1 MPDYSLGRVVDVP
14 LRLVFRAVSLNKI
27 KVMRTRIFIRLAVL
41 AAVTAIT
48 LGCSKTPASIK
59 GLPSRFARM
68 DSVNIHYKEC
78 GSGGNAVVFVHGFG
92 CDMNSWERQYEG
104 LKGEKGLRMIFIDL
118 PGFGGSSKPRVE
130 YTLQFFADA
139 VNAVMAA
146 ERLDSAVFVGH
157 SLGTPVC
164 RQVLL
169 TGGKGAL
176 CDIDGVY
183 CFYSEPVSPEYEA
196 AIEAFAS
203 SFEGDACRANIEG
216 FVTSLAGPD
225 TPATITEYAMSTMPL
240 TPEYVASSTMRNLV
254 DRKWWTGEPILAP
267 VRIICTQNSGL
278 DPDNKEK
285 MTALYPRMDYIELTT
300 CGHFIQMEQPE
311 LVNEQILDLLPD

>member
-1 MPDYSLGRVVDVP
+1 MLALDNRHLWSASLKQISP
-14 LRLVFRAVSLNKI
+14 ITN
-27 KVMRTRIFIRLAVL
+27 VMRTSIFIKISVA
-41 AAVTAIT
+41 AAVIIAA
-48 LGCSKTPASIK
+48 LGCSRTPASIEE
-59 GLPSRFARM
+59 LPSRFARM
-68 DSVNIHYKEC
+68 DSVNIHYREY
-78 GSGGNAVVFVHGFG
+78 GSGENAVVFVHGFG
-92 CDMNSWERQYEG
+92 CDMNSWEKQYEG
-104 LKGEKGLRMIFIDL
+104 LKGDKGLRMIFIDL
-118 PGFGGSSKPRVE
+118 PGFGGSDKLRVE

-139 VNAVMAA
+139 VNSVLAKECV
-146 ERLDSAVFVGH
+146 DSAVFVGH

-196 AIEAFAS
+196 AIQAFAD
-203 SFEGDACRANIEG
+203 SFTGEGCRANIEG

-225 TPATITEYAMSTMPL
+225 TPASITEYAMSTMPL

-254 DRKWWTGEPILAP
+254 DRKWWTGEPIMVPAK
-267 VRIICTQNSGL
+267 IICTQNSGL

-285 MTALYPRMDYIELTT
+285 MAALYPRMDYTELTT

-311 LVNEQILDLLPD
+311 LVNGQIKKLF

>member
-1 MPDYSLGRVVDVP
+1 
-14 LRLVFRAVSLNKI
+14 
-27 KVMRTRIFIRLAVL
+27 MRTRLFIRLAAL
-41 AAVTAIT
+41 AAVFASA
-48 LGCSKTPASIK
+48 LGCAKSPASIK
-59 GLPSRFARM
+59 DLPSMYARM
-68 DSVNIHYKEC
+68 DSVKVHYKT
-78 GSGGNAVVFVHGFG
+78 SGRGDKAVVFVHGFG
-92 CDMNSWERQYEG
+92 CDMYSWERQYEG
-104 LKGEKGLRMIFIDL
+104 LKGFKGLRMIFMDL
-118 PGFGGSSKPRVE
+118 PGFGGSDKPRVE
-130 YTLQFFADA
+130 YTLQFFTGA

-146 ERLDSAVFVGH
+146 ERVDSAVFVGH

-183 CFYSEPVSPEYEA
+183 CFYSDPVSPEYEA
-196 AIEAFAS
+196 AIQAFAA
-203 SFEGDACRANIEG
+203 SFEGEACRANIEG

-225 TPATITEYAMSTMPL
+225 TPASVTEYAMSTMPL

-254 DRKWWTGEPILAP
+254 ERKWWTGEPILAP
-267 VRIICTQNSGL
+267 AKIICTQNSGL

-285 MTALYPRMDYIELTT
+285 MAALYPRMDYIELTT

-311 LVNEQILDLLPD
+311 LVNEQILDLLD

>member
-1 MPDYSLGRVVDVP
+1 MLALDNRHLWSASLKQISP
-14 LRLVFRAVSLNKI
+14 ITN
-27 KVMRTRIFIRLAVL
+27 VMRTSIFIKISVA
-41 AAVTAIT
+41 AAVIIAA
-48 LGCSKTPASIK
+48 LGCSRTPASIEE
-59 GLPSRFARM
+59 LPSRFARM
-68 DSVNIHYKEC
+68 DSVNIHYKEY
-78 GSGGNAVVFVHGFG
+78 GSGENAVVFVHGFG
-92 CDMNSWERQYEG
+92 CDMNSWEKQYEG
-104 LKGEKGLRMIFIDL
+104 LKGDKGLRMMFIDL
-118 PGFGGSSKPRVE
+118 PGFGGSDKPRVE

-139 VNAVMAA
+139 VNSVLVK
-146 ERLDSAVFVGH
+146 EHVDSAVFVGH

-196 AIEAFAS
+196 AIKAFAG
-203 SFEGDACRANIEG
+203 SFTGEGCRANIEG

-225 TPATITEYAMSTMPL
+225 TPASITEYAMSTMPL

-254 DRKWWTGEPILAP
+254 ERKWWTGEPIRVPAK
-267 VRIICTQNSGL
+267 IICTQNSGL

-285 MTALYPRMDYIELTT
+285 MAALYPRMDYTELTT

-311 LVNEQILDLLPD
+311 LVNEQIKKLF

>member
-1 MPDYSLGRVVDVP
+1 
-14 LRLVFRAVSLNKI
+14 
-27 KVMRTRIFIRLAVL
+27 MRTRLIIRLAVL
-41 AAVTAIT
+41 AAVIATA

-59 GLPSRFARM
+59 KLPSMYVRM
-68 DSVNIHYKEC
+68 DSVKVHYKT
-78 GSGGNAVVFVHGFG
+78 SGRGDKAVVFVHGFG
-92 CDMNSWERQYEG
+92 CDMYSWERQFEG
-104 LKGEKGLRMIFIDL
+104 LKGIKGLRMIFMDL
-118 PGFGGSSKPRVE
+118 PGFGGSDKPHVD
-130 YTLQFFADA
+130 YTLQYFADA

-146 ERLDSAVFVGH
+146 ESVDSAVLVGH

-183 CFYSEPVSPEYEA
+183 CFYSDPVSHEYEA
-196 AIEAFAS
+196 AIQAFAD
-203 SFEGDACRANIEG
+203 SFTGEDCRANIEG

-225 TPATITEYAMSTMPL
+225 TPASITEYAMSTMPL

-254 DRKWWTGEPILAP
+254 ERKWWTGEPILVP
-267 VRIICTQNSGL
+267 VKIICTQNSGL

-285 MTALYPRMDYIELTT
+285 MAALYPRMDYTELTT

-311 LVNEQILDLLPD
+311 LVNEQILDLLD

>member
-1 MPDYSLGRVVDVP
+1 
-14 LRLVFRAVSLNKI
+14 
-27 KVMRTRIFIRLAVL
+27 MRTRIFIKISVA
-41 AAVTAIT
+41 AAVVIATF
-48 LGCSKTPASIK
+48 GCSKTPASIK
-59 GLPSRFARM
+59 DLPSRFARL

-78 GSGGNAVVFVHGFG
+78 GSGENAVVFVHGFG
-92 CDMNSWERQYEG
+92 CDMNSWEKQYEG
-104 LKGEKGLRMIFIDL
+104 LKGERGLRMIFIDL
-118 PGFGGSSKPRVE
+118 PGFGGSDKPRVE
-130 YTLQFFADA
+130 YTLQYFADA

-146 ERLDSAVFVGH
+146 ERVDSAVFVGH

-183 CFYSEPVSPEYEA
+183 CFYSEPISPEYEA
-196 AIEAFAS
+196 AIQAFAD
-203 SFEGDACRANIEG
+203 SFTGEGCRANIEG

-240 TPEYVASSTMRNLV
+240 TLEYVASSTMRNLV
-254 DRKWWTGEPILAP
+254 ERKWWTGEPIQVPAK
-267 VRIICTQNSGL
+267 IICTRNSGL

-285 MTALYPRMDYIELTT
+285 MAALYPRMDYIELTT

-311 LVNEQILDLLPD
+311 LVNAQIVDLLLD

>member
-1 MPDYSLGRVVDVP
+1 MLALDNRHLWSASLKQISP
-14 LRLVFRAVSLNKI
+14 ITN
-27 KVMRTRIFIRLAVL
+27 VMRTSIFIKISVA
-41 AAVTAIT
+41 AAVIIAA
-48 LGCSKTPASIK
+48 LGCSRTPASIEE
-59 GLPSRFARM
+59 LPSRFARM
-68 DSVNIHYKEC
+68 DSVNIHYREY
-78 GSGGNAVVFVHGFG
+78 GSGENAVVFVHGFG
-92 CDMNSWERQYEG
+92 CDMNSWEKQYEG
-104 LKGEKGLRMIFIDL
+104 LNGDKRLRMIFIDL
-118 PGFGGSSKPRVE
+118 PGFGGSDKPRVE

-139 VNAVMAA
+139 VNSVLVK
-146 ERLDSAVFVGH
+146 EHVGSAVFVGH

-183 CFYSEPVSPEYEA
+183 CFYNEPVSPEYEA
-196 AIEAFAS
+196 AIQAFAD
-203 SFEGDACRANIEG
+203 SFTGEGCRANIEG

-225 TPATITEYAMSTMPL
+225 TPASITEYAMSTMPL

-254 DRKWWTGEPILAP
+254 DRKWWTGEPIMVPAK
-267 VRIICTQNSGL
+267 IICTQNSGL

-285 MTALYPRMDYIELTT
+285 MAALYPRMDYTELTT

-311 LVNEQILDLLPD
+311 LVNGQIKKLF

>member
-1 MPDYSLGRVVDVP
+1 
-14 LRLVFRAVSLNKI
+14 
-27 KVMRTRIFIRLAVL
+27 MRTSIFIKISVAVAVVI
-41 AAVTAIT
+41 AA

-59 GLPSRFARM
+59 ELPSAYVRM
-68 DSVNIHYKEC
+68 DSVKVHYKAC
-78 GSGGNAVVFVHGFG
+78 GCGDKTVVFVHGFG
-92 CDMNSWERQYEG
+92 CGMYSWERQYEG
-104 LKGEKGLRMIFIDL
+104 LKGAKGLRMIFIDL
-118 PGFGGSSKPRVE
+118 PGFGGSDKPRVE

-146 ERLDSAVFVGH
+146 EKVDSAVFVGH

-196 AIEAFAS
+196 AIEAFAA
-203 SFEGDACRANIEG
+203 SFEGEACRANIEG
-216 FVTSLAGPD
+216 FVTSLAGPG
-225 TPATITEYAMSTMPL
+225 TPASITEYAMSTMPL

-254 DRKWWTGEPILAP
+254 ERKWWTGEPILAP
-267 VRIICTQNSGL
+267 AKIICTQNSGL
-278 DPDNKEK
+278 DPGNKEK
-285 MTALYPRMDYIELTT
+285 MAALYPRMDYIELTT

-311 LVNEQILDLLPD
+311 LVNEQILDLLD

>member
-1 MPDYSLGRVVDVP
+1 
-14 LRLVFRAVSLNKI
+14 
-27 KVMRTRIFIRLAVL
+27 MRTRIFIRLAVL
-41 AAVTAIT
+41 AAVTAIAF
-48 LGCSKTPASIK
+48 GCSKTPASIK
-59 GLPSRFARM
+59 DLPSRFTRM

-92 CDMNSWERQYEG
+92 CDMNSWEKQYEG
-104 LKGEKGLRMIFIDL
+104 LKGGKGLRMIFIDL
-118 PGFGGSSKPRVE
+118 PGFGGSDKPRVE
-130 YTLQFFADA
+130 YTLQYFADA

-146 ERLDSAVFVGH
+146 ERVDSAVFVGH

-196 AIEAFAS
+196 AIQAFAA
-203 SFEGDACRANIEG
+203 SFEGEACRANIEG
-216 FVTSLAGPD
+216 FVTSLAGTD
-225 TPATITEYAMSTMPL
+225 TPASITEYAMSTMPL

-254 DRKWWTGEPILAP
+254 ERKWWTGEPIRVPAK
-267 VRIICTQNSGL
+267 IICTRNSGL

-285 MTALYPRMDYIELTT
+285 MAALYPRMDYIELTT

-311 LVNEQILDLLPD
+311 LVNARILDLLD